1 MSAALPE
8 PVLVATKLHAPDLE
22 RGHVPRDVLVVRLAG
37 GVKGRLALVCA
48 PAGWGKTTLLS
59 QWRIAERK
67 HRPFAWVS
75 LDPTDDD
82 PVRFWSY
89 VIGALRTVAPGFGGG
104 TLAALPNAG
113 PALIDVVLPRLINEL
128 AELETPVVLVLD
140 DYHAIRDALVHASL
154 AYLVQHAPRTLQLA
168 VASRTEPPLS
178 LPKLRAAGQ
187 LVEIRADDLRFDGAE
202 AASLLN
208 GSLALGL
215 DDEDVARLQERT
227 EGWPAGL
234 QLAAL
239 SLRTRP
245 DRGAYLR
252 ELSGDDRQI
261 GDFLGEVI
269 DAAPARLREF
279 LLRTSVL
286 ERMCAPLCE
295 AVVGDPD
302 AGALLD
308 EAYRSNLF
316 VVALDERG
324 HWYRYHHLLRDLLRS
339 ELGRRDGDGVRE
351 LHARASAWHWR
362 AGDVDDAI
370 VHAIAAGEVET
381 ASDMIAAHWHPFLQ
395 GGPRTVERWLD
406 GLGEAVVQADARLCV
421 ARAWTLML
429 SGRFD
434 AAEPVLDAAE
444 RHPLRGVTPD
454 AFGTL
459 EGKVALT
466 RASLAYMR
474 GDVAR
479 TAALAGSAVD
489 EEAPAAKA
497 LAGMLLG
504 AARAFAGDGAGAAE
518 VLEPTRR
525 MLEHAPAPQMRLTT
539 LGTLAAV
546 RLEAGETETAAV
558 LIADA
563 ERLIEDSGFVESP
576 TASLTHAGAGML
588 AEARGDLDAAE
599 ASYARAAVLAARARW
614 PLDHA
619 HALLAHAACRR
630 RRRDTAGARAL
641 ARDARA
647 VLATAPD
654 PGALSERLAALERT
668 LQLAAP
674 VTRERVDGDLSER
687 ELDVLRLLASDLSQR
702 EIGAELF
709 VSFNTVKTHTKTVFR
724 KLGVSSRA
732 DAVARGRELGLL

>member
-1 MSAALPE
+1 MS
-8 PVLVATKLHAPDLE
+8 VLVATKLHAPDLE

-75 LDPTDDD
+75 LDAADDD

-89 VIGALRTVAPGFGGG
+89 VVGAVRTVVPGFGGG

-140 DYHAIRDALVHASL
+140 DYHVIRDELVHASL
-154 AYLVQHAPRTLQLA
+154 AYLLQHTPRTLQLA
-168 VASRTEPPLS
+168 IASRTEPPLS
-178 LPKLRAAGQ
+178 LPKLRAASQ
-187 LVEIRADDLRFDGAE
+187 LVEIRADDLRFDDAE
-202 AASLLN
+202 ALSLLN

-215 DDEDVARLQERT
+215 AEEDVARLQERT

-239 SLRTRP
+239 SLRTRT
-245 DRGAYLR
+245 DRGAYVR

-269 DAAPARLREF
+269 DAAPERLREF
-279 LLRTSVL
+279 LLRTAVL

-295 AVVGDPD
+295 AVVGDPE

-324 HWYRYHHLLRDLLRS
+324 HWFRYHHLLRDLLRS
-339 ELGRRDGDGVRE
+339 ELHRREGEAVRD

-395 GGPRTVERWLD
+395 TGPRTVERWLD
-406 GLGEAVVQADARLCV
+406 GLGEEVVEVDARLCV

-434 AAEPVLDAAE
+434 AAEAVLDAAE
-444 RHPLRGVTPD
+444 QHPRRGVAPD
-454 AFGTL
+454 TLGTL
-459 EGKVALT
+459 EGKVTLT

-474 GDVAR
+474 GDVGR
-479 TAALAGSAVD
+479 TAALAGSALG

-497 LAGMLLG
+497 LAMMLLG
-504 AARAFAGDGAGAAE
+504 AARCFGGDVAGAIE
-518 VLEPTRR
+518 VLEPLRR
-525 MLEHAPAPQMRLTT
+525 MLEGAPAPQMRLTT

-546 RLEAGETETAAV
+546 RLEAGEPEVAAL

-563 ERLIEDSGFVESP
+563 ERLVDESGFAESP
-576 TASLTHAGAGML
+576 TSSLICTGAGRL
-588 AEARGDLDAAE
+588 SEARGELDDAE
-599 ASYARAAVLAARARW
+599 RSYARAAELAGRARW
-614 PLDHA
+614 PLDGA
-619 HALLAHAACRR
+619 HALLAHAALKR
-630 RRRDTAGARAL
+630 RRRDVAGARAL
-641 ARDARA
+641 VRDARA
-647 VLATAPD
+647 ALATAPD
-654 PGALSERLAALERT
+654 PGALTDRLAALERT

-674 VTRERVDGDLSER
+674 GPRERVDGDLSER
-687 ELDVLRLLASDLSQR
+687 ELAVLRMLATDLSQR

-732 DAVARGRELGLL
+732 DAVARGRELGLI

>member
-1 MSAALPE
+1 MSAAAE

-22 RGHVPRDVLVVRLAG
+22 RGFVPRDVLVVRLAG

-75 LDPTDDD
+75 LDPSDDD

-89 VIGALRTVAPGFGGG
+89 VVGAVRTVVPGFGGV

-128 AELETPVVLVLD
+128 AELDTPVVLALD
-140 DYHAIRDALVHASL
+140 DYHVITDELVHASL
-154 AYLVQHAPRTLQLA
+154 GFLLQHAPRTLQLA
-168 VASRTEPPLS
+168 LATRTEPPLP
-178 LPKLRAAGQ
+178 LAKLRAAGK

-202 AASLLN
+202 AESLLN
-208 GSLALGL
+208 GALALGL
-215 DDEDVARLQERT
+215 EAEDVARLQERT

-239 SLRTRP
+239 SLRTRT
-245 DRGAYLR
+245 DRGAFVR

-269 DAAPARLREF
+269 DAVPERLREF

-286 ERMCAPLCE
+286 ERMCGPLCE

-302 AGALLD
+302 AGALLA
-308 EAYRSNLF
+308 EAYRTNLF

-324 HWYRYHHLLRDLLRS
+324 HWFRYHHLLRDLLRS
-339 ELGRRDGDGVRE
+339 ELARREGSSVRD

-362 AGDVDDAI
+362 AGDVDEAI
-370 VHAIAAGEVET
+370 VHAIAAGEADS

-395 GGPRTVERWLD
+395 AGPRTVERWLD
-406 GLGEAVVQADARLCV
+406 GLGEEVVEADARLCV
-421 ARAWTLML
+421 ARSWTLML
-429 SGRFD
+429 TGRFD
-434 AAEPVLDAAE
+434 AAEAVLDAAE
-444 RHPLRGVTPD
+444 RNPLRGVAPD
-454 AFGTL
+454 GLGTL

-479 TAALAGSAVD
+479 TAALASTALD
-489 EEAPAAKA
+489 EAAPAARA
-497 LAGMLLG
+497 LSGMLTG
-504 AARAFAGDGAGAAE
+504 AARCFAGDGPGAIA

-525 MLEHAPAPQMRLTT
+525 ILEGAPAPQMRLTT

-546 RLEAGETETAAV
+546 RLDAGEVEAAAH

-563 ERLIEDSGFVESP
+563 EQLIDESGFTESP
-576 TASLTHAGAGML
+576 TASLARTGAGML
-588 AEARGDLDAAE
+588 SEARGELDEAE
-599 ASYARAAVLAARARW
+599 RLYARAAVLAGRARW

-619 HALLAHAACRR
+619 HALLAHAALKR
-630 RRRDTAGARAL
+630 RRRDLAGARAL
-641 ARDARA
+641 AREARG
-647 VLATAPD
+647 VLTTAPD
-654 PGALSERLAALERT
+654 PGALTDRLAALERT
-668 LQLAAP
+668 LQLAAAAP
-674 VTRERVDGDLSER
+674 RERVEGDLSER
-687 ELDVLRLLASDLSQR
+687 ELAVLRLLATDLSQR